1 MCTCEKGVLGQLGA
15 GILCK
20 TCEAIFLLCSALIKP
35 PLDAL
40 PCSDAALKKDTKQT
54 VGAQCAVM
62 DATKPRTGGDTPQNK
77 IGECTC
83 RAAILEH
90 K

>member
-1 MCTCEKGVLGQLGA
+1 MCTCEKGMLGQLGA

-20 TCEAIFLLCSALIKP
+20 TCEAIFLLCSALIQ
-35 PLDAL
+35 
-40 PCSDAALKKDTKQT
+40 LKKDTKQT

-83 RAAILEH
+83 RGAILEH

>member
-1 MCTCEKGVLGQLGA
+1 MLGQLGA

-40 PCSDAALKKDTKQT
+40 KKDTKQT

-62 DATKPRTGGDTPQNK
+62 DATKTRTGGDTPQNK

-83 RAAILEH
+83 RGAILEH